1 MVAEAQIDRFGRSW
15 PACPQHVRIYL
26 HDHPRVGSR
35 TWACSTPTCMHVTG
49 GRTPIHLD
57 RAPKSNNGLIPRKY
71 ITSVMHTDDVYPRR
85 FRSKKAYYLPSSQNK
100 SKVDMCTGSSS
111 HLIHLFMLHA
121 SLLFH
126 ACVYPQNSKGLLS
139 TLLFLY
145 KKRPPL
151 LDSVIDWVEVFY
163 LKASAKQQLAAWL
176 QMPCAKKANI
186 CRQNALCVPRHSRHQ
201 IRKGTK
207 KKEKIRKSS
216 K

>member
-26 HDHPRVGSR
+26 HDHPRVGST

-100 SKVDMCTGSSS
+100 SKLICVRAPLHISSIFSCCTPRFFS
-111 HLIHLFMLHA
+111 M
-121 SLLFH
+121 H
-126 ACVYPQNSKGLLS
+126 ACILKIQ
-139 TLLFLY
+139 
-145 KKRPPL
+145 
-151 LDSVIDWVEVFY
+151 
-163 LKASAKQQLAAWL
+163 KASFL
-176 QMPCAKKANI
+176 
-186 CRQNALCVPRHSRHQ
+186 HSFFY
-201 IRKGTK
+201 I
-207 KKEKIRKSS
+207 
-216 K
+216 